1 MVDTNI
7 QSQGVRMATSA
18 GPVQTEPPQK
28 VYQKKKAIFRMY
40 QIVWYVLGVIE
51 LLLGFR
57 FILKM
62 LAANPASGFTSLVY
76 ATSDT
81 LVAPFRGI
89 FKAAVSEGSVLEWS
103 TIIAAIV
110 YAVIA
115 YGLVQLVQLVK
126 PAMPDEVE
134 RTVDSQ

>member
-7 QSQGVRMATSA
+7 QSQGVRTDTSA
-18 GPVQTEPPQK
+18 GPVQTEAPQR
-28 VYQKKKAIFRMY
+28 VYQKKKTIFRFY
-40 QIVWYVLGVIE
+40 QIVWYILGFIE
-51 LLLGFR
+51 ILLGFR
-57 FILKM
+57 FVLKL
-62 LAANPASGFTSLVY
+62 LAANPTSGFTSLVY
-76 ATSDT
+76 STSDT

-89 FKAAVSEGSVLEWS
+89 FKAAASEGSVLEWS

-110 YAVIA
+110 YAVVA
-115 YGLVQLVQLVK
+115 YGLVQLMQLVK